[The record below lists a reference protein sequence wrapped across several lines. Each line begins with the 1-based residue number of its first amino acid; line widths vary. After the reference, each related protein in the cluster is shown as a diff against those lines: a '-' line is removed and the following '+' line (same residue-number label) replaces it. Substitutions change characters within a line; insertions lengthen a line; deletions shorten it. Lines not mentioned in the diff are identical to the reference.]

1 MALLNAIRTRH
12 TSPLRK
18 TSMRR
23 GVKKLRKRNV
33 QKPSTPGG
41 SIGPG
46 PKKATPK
53 DQPGDCCADTD
64 AMILVCTSDSH
75 PLHGAVILSVDT
87 IHDNGLVTLTY
98 RDPQGVTKS
107 GRFPLCEMPS
117 DCCYDAVKG
126 VIVCD
131 DPNDPKHGKPADM
144 TDDLGNGFVYV
155 CGALDPDSSAQTC
168 IRLPLCPDEP
178 PEECCYDAVNDVLV
192 CTVAGHPLHGQ
203 KPQIVKTTKDAR
215 GRDAVVAVHPGLN
228 DGNRTVI
235 PLCPE
240 QPPPECCY
248 DLASGTLRCPGDA
261 RFDGV
266 EVSLDHLT
274 DVMEDGRIYA
284 VVSHAELPGGRYQ
297 FPLCDDE
304 VPPNC
309 CYDGSTGLVVCE
321 VEAELNGKK
330 AGVVHRYTGPDGRPW
345 VYVTWSGGGA
355 RMPLCDEECPP
366 VFCCVNIN
374 TGTFVCPGEGALNG
388 QPADVVDVITDANG
402 FNYVKLGDGTL
413 VPVCGEK
420 CPPPEIC
427 PDCPPGM
434 WRSPDKECVPPPDCP
449 DPGPCIPPGRLPP
462 GKLPPGQ
469 RTPPWIP
476 PTGDDCD
483 TCPPVSIPPPGYH
496 VPPWWDGEGHCCE
509 MCALGLAC
517 EGGCDCGGGHEVN
530 PVEYPASYKKAPVNR
545 AWVQLKKGSK
555 YGRLFTRNG
564 PVYKVR
570 VHGKKGKKVKV
581 KAITRKGKPVTL
593 SGGCSDKCR
602 DINGLIDPF
611 CYDRCVRGKKKRNP
625 SSFYDL
631 VTRR

>member
-12 TSPLRK
+12 TNPLRK
-18 TSMRR
+18 TTLTRGIRKSKRR
-23 GVKKLRKRNV
+23 RNV
-33 QKPSTPGG
+33 LKPSTPGG
-41 SIGPG
+41 SVGPG

-53 DQPGDCCADTD
+53 DLPGDCCADTD
-64 AMILVCTSDSH
+64 AMTLMCTSKSH
-75 PLHGAVILSVDT
+75 PLHDSVILSVET
-87 IHDNGLVTLTY
+87 INDNGLVTLTY
-98 RDPQGVTKS
+98 RDPAGVEKS

-131 DPNDPKHGKPADM
+131 DLDDPKHGKPADM
-144 TDDLGNGFVYV
+144 TDDFGNGLVYV
-155 CGALDPDSSAQTC
+155 CGAFDPNSSAQTC

-178 PEECCYDAVNDVLV
+178 PEQCCYDAVNDVLV
-192 CTVAGHPLHGQ
+192 CTVAGPSPHPLHGQ
-203 KPQIVKTTKDAR
+203 KPQIVKITKDTG

-240 QPPPECCY
+240 QPPIECCY
-248 DLASGTLRCPGDA
+248 NLAGGTLRCPGDA
-261 RFDGV
+261 RFDNV
-266 EVSLDHLT
+266 EVSLIHLT
-274 DVMEDGRIYA
+274 DVMQDGRIYA
-284 VVSHAELPGGRYQ
+284 VVSHPELPGGRYQ

-321 VEAELNGKK
+321 VETELDGQK
-330 AGVVHRYTGPDGRPW
+330 AGVVHKYTGPDERPW
-345 VYVTWSGGGA
+345 VYVTWNGGGA

-366 VFCCVNIN
+366 IFCCVNIN
-374 TGTFVCPGEGALNG
+374 TGVFVCPGESSLNG
-388 QPADVVDVITDANG
+388 QPADMVDVITDANG

-449 DPGPCIPPGRLPP
+449 EPEPCIPPGRIPPDRVPP
-462 GKLPPGQ
+462 GRIPPGQ
-469 RTPPWIP
+469 RVPPTWTPPI
-476 PTGDDCD
+476 GDDCD
-483 TCPPVSIPPPGYH
+483 TCPPVSIPLPGYRVH
-496 VPPWWDGEGHCCE
+496 PWWDGEGHCCE

-517 EGGCDCGGGHEVN
+517 EGGCDCGGSHELN
-530 PVEYPASYKKAPVNR
+530 PVSYPASHGRAPTTK

-555 YGRLFTRNG
+555 YGKLHTPGG

-570 VHGKKGKKVKV
+570 LHGRKKNRGGVMAKV
-581 KAITRKGKPVTL
+581 KAVTRKGRPVTL
-593 SGGCSDKCR
+593 RSTKAR
-602 DINGLIDPF
+602 
-611 CYDRCVRGKKKRNP
+611 RNP
-625 SSFYDL
+625 RSFYDL